1 MDATQV
7 LGRAGHIKDL
17 RLPNRLIRSG
27 TAESMASPAGVVDA
41 RFAALHA
48 ALARGGVGLQI
59 TGHMFVEGRGRYD
72 PVQGGIH
79 SDETVGPLQ
88 QATEAVHRAGGR
100 IFCQLGHSGSQS
112 VIPDEQPLS
121 PSDVAN
127 VMHGRSVKAAT
138 VGEIER
144 TLACYHDAAGRAA
157 RAGFDGIH
165 IHGANGYLISQ
176 FRSPV
181 TNMRDDEWGGDA
193 VRRER
198 FPIEVI
204 RAVRAAIPS
213 NMPITMKVGLRDITD
228 HPQALTRE
236 QSIAGISR
244 LITTGLDGV
253 EVSSNLMSDYVSG
266 SIRSYVAVNRK
277 RAYADLLYHRLL
289 YSHGNEEA
297 YFLAD
302 ARELRAHTDLPI
314 ILVGGMRRADTMAGI
329 VESGV
334 ADFISM
340 ARPFIRQPDLA
351 RRLLSGQQA
360 IADCVSCNICL
371 NYDGKDWLRCW
382 RTPRARL
389 LEHAF
394 RRVAGVFKQ

>member
-1 MDATQV
+1 
-7 LGRAGHIKDL
+7 
-17 RLPNRLIRSG
+17 
-27 TAESMASPAGVVDA
+27 MASPAGVVDA

-236 QSIAGISR
+236 QSIAGIRR